1 MGDTFLSQPG
11 STNVYIYFAIIIALM
26 IVYTVIIISIHGT
39 SGINDNDILNQVYR
53 YDVPIIGNFGG
64 WSLSHFIAFYI
75 AGLLF
80 PQKWVLVFVLGV
92 FWEFFEIILGVMLE
106 IFMGKSS
113 YTGARKSLYGDKW
126 VTGNLADIWINS
138 AGLFLG
144 YWTAM
149 FIEEQQQNPLIPSLS
164 ISNYNWLW

>member
-11 STNVYIYFAIIIALM
+11 STGVYIYFALIIALM
-26 IVYTVIIISIHGT
+26 IVYTVIIMSIYGMK
-39 SGINDNDILNQVYR
+39 GINDNDILNCVYC
-53 YDVPIIGNFGG
+53 YDVPIIGDFGG

-80 PQKWVLVFVLGV
+80 PQQWVLIFILGV
-92 FWEFFEIILGVMLE
+92 AWEFFETVIGVMLE
-106 IFMGKSS
+106 IFMGKSKYS
-113 YTGARKSLYGDKW
+113 GSRKTLYGEKW
-126 VTGNLADIWINS
+126 VTGNLSDIWMNS

-149 FIEEQQQNPLIPSLS
+149 FIQDRQSDSSSPWYDRLQL
-164 ISNYNWLW
+164 